1 VSFRQR
7 IFDYL
12 SKYPSVGLLRL
23 VFDLAPPGL
32 RPGTREWERFREEVE
47 KAVRELEKLGL
58 VKYAEPGVVNLCDWL
73 ESGWRYAGGAPPWTL
88 EGSADQNVRDARNV
102 CSNGSVRKAKQKA
115 ADITR
120 YLSEG
125 GEGPDAGVSD
135 VADVS
140 SGGDKS
146 NVLFAGW
153 CRWMRGR
160 PSG

>member
-1 VSFRQR
+1 VSLRRR

-32 RPGTREWERFREEVE
+32 RPGTEEWERFREEVE
-47 KAVRELEKLGL
+47 KAVRELEKLGF
-58 VKYAEPGVVNLCDWL
+58 VEYKEPGVVNLRDFR
-73 ESGWRYAGGAPPWTL
+73 ESGWAYAGGAPPWAL
-88 EGSADQNVRDARNV
+88 EGSADRNVRGVQNVR
-102 CSNGSVRKAKQKA
+102 SNGSVRKMKRKA

-125 GEGPDAGVSD
+125 GEGPDADVSD

-140 SGGDKS
+140 SGGGQK
-146 NVLFAGW
+146 
-153 CRWMRGR
+153 
-160 PSG
+160 

>member
-1 VSFRQR
+1 MSLRRR

-32 RPGTREWERFREEVE
+32 RPSTEEWERFRREVE

-58 VKYAEPGVVNLCDWL
+58 VEYKEDVGVVNLRDWL
-73 ESGWRYAGGAPPWTL
+73 ESGWRYIGGNPPWAL
-88 EGSADQNVRDARNV
+88 GGSANQNVRHIRNV
-102 CSNGSVRKAKQKA
+102 RSNGSVRKMKQKG

-140 SGGDKS
+140 SGGGPK
-146 NVLFAGW
+146 
-153 CRWMRGR
+153 
-160 PSG
+160 

>member
-1 VSFRQR
+1 VSLRRR
-7 IFDYL
+7 IFEYL

-23 VFDLAPPGL
+23 VFDLAPPSL

-58 VKYAEPGVVNLCDWL
+58 VKYAEPGVVSLCDWL
-73 ESGWRYAGGAPPWTL
+73 EAGWAYAGGAPPWAL
-88 EGSADQNVRDARNV
+88 EGSAGQNVRNV
-102 CSNGSVRKAKQKA
+102 QNVRSNGSVLKTKRKV

-125 GEGPDAGVSD
+125 GEGSDAGVSD

-140 SGGDKS
+140 SGGGPK
-146 NVLFAGW
+146 
-153 CRWMRGR
+153 
-160 PSG
+160 